1 MVPVPIIAYRYFTTT
16 PYNLLMTIADYVD
29 GELVPYKDTEHQFYL
44 HYYENHR
51 DHKNIIYAMILCPE
65 ERLRDLVWACKQGVD
80 IDWDTLKEW
89 AADPNDDRKNVY
101 AILEKI

>member
-1 MVPVPIIAYRYFTTT
+1 MIPVPVIAYGQFTTT
-16 PYNLLMTIADYVD
+16 PYSVLKNIADFVD

-44 HYYENHR
+44 HYKNHR
-51 DHKNIIYAMILCPE
+51 NHKNIIDAMILCPE
-65 ERLRDLVWACKQGVD
+65 VRLSDLVWACKHGVD

-89 AADPNDDRKNVY
+89 AADPNDDRNHVY